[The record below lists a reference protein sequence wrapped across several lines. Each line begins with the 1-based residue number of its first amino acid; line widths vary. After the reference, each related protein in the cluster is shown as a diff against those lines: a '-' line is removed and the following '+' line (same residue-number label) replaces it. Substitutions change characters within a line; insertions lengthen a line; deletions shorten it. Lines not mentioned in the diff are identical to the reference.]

1 MWEKSDPAPNVASTP
16 PSASGYLQ
24 EDRRGTVPE
33 PSEDAVRYVALVEG
47 SWFGPLSEKDAD
59 YLRKN
64 PPQGSPTR
72 FWIRQLVPPT
82 VFAEGRGWVVL
93 MIEDK
98 VPIYAVGPLG
108 TEQDAE
114 GELEALS

>member
-1 MWEKSDPAPNVASTP
+1 VVRAP
-16 PSASGYLQ
+16 
-24 EDRRGTVPE
+24 
-33 PSEDAVRYVALVEG
+33 
-47 SWFGPLSEKDAD
+47 SEKDAG

-108 TEQDAE
+108 PEQGAE
-114 GELEALS
+114 GELEALSHGVVHGSVRPLRPREELPGLP